1 MSIDLTTLSREDM
14 AKLLSK
20 QSRKMIRVAN
30 ELQIAYRRLALHACT
45 GKSCSKC
52 KGGEQ

>member
-1 MSIDLTTLSREDM
+1 MSIDLATLEKEDLM
-14 AKLLSK
+14 KLLSK
-20 QSRKMIRVAN
+20 QSRKLIRVAN

-52 KGGEQ
+52 KGGE